1 MKLAHWLSV
10 GVMVSGLVSGSTSA
24 NASDITLQLR
34 QRPFGLSS
42 PDRQRL
48 ADTTAEIAQARSSDA
63 IRAISTWRSAAEQY
77 RLLND
82 LEGQQRA
89 YRALSQLY
97 AQQQL
102 PVEAEYALR
111 QTLGFARARRDF
123 SALVQNYNEVGTV
136 LLGRSSSTEAEKS
149 FSEGLRIATDLGDRA
164 GQGLGWTNLGLAAQR
179 RGQDQVAIKRLKTGI
194 AFYQGTS
201 DVVGEAIAS
210 NYLGDSYRNLGDAQQ
225 SAGAHLNAL
234 ILARSSGS
242 VGTQDQAMAGL
253 ASAYDRAGSTD
264 SARNVLDQRLT
275 LAMSGINTLAR
286 VSAFRAMAEFSQRQ
300 GDLAATDRYYQKA
313 IAIASSSGLTVEVR
327 EMSQKLENLRRGYH
341 LSPLRNGWR

>member
-10 GVMVSGLVSGSTSA
+10 GVMVFGFTTIGSVSVK
-24 NASDITLQLR
+24 ASDITLQLR

-42 PDRQRL
+42 IAQQRA
-48 ADTTAEIAQARSSDA
+48 ADSTAEAAQAQSGDA
-63 IRAISTWRSAAEQY
+63 TRAIATWRSAAEQY

-89 YRALSQLY
+89 YRALSHLY
-97 AQQQL
+97 EQQQR
-102 PVEAEYALR
+102 PVEAEHALR
-111 QTLGFARARRDF
+111 QTLRFARARRDF

-136 LLGRSSSTEAEKS
+136 LLSRSSAIEAEKS
-149 FSEGLRIATDLGDRA
+149 FSEGLRIAADFGDKA

-179 RGQDQVAIKRLKTGI
+179 MGQDQVAISRLKTGI

-201 DVVGEAIAS
+201 DVAGEAIAS
-210 NYLGDSYRNLGDAQQ
+210 NYLGDSYRNLGEAQQ

-234 ILARSSGS
+234 VLARSSGS
-242 VGTQDQAMAGL
+242 LDTQDRAMAGL
-253 ASAYDRAGSTD
+253 ASAYDRSGSTG
-264 SARNVLDQRLT
+264 SARDVLDQRLT
-275 LAMSGINTLAR
+275 MAMSGTNTLAR

-300 GDLAATDRYYQKA
+300 GDLAATDRYYRNA
-313 IAIASSSGLTVEVR
+313 IAVASSSGLTVEAR

-341 LSPLRNGWR
+341 LSPRRNG